1 MKAFFDTN
9 VLVAAVTSDTDRSQS
24 ARELLN
30 EVDDGHTSV
39 VNLMEL
45 RSVLAKKK
53 AFEREHVE
61 RIEDRIVRKTTV
73 VFPDA
78 STIVAANRRQRD
90 ALLYPLD
97 AIVLATAES
106 AECPLVSFDRELL
119 EHGAV
124 EPAEL
129 LDSD

>member
-9 VLVAAVTSDTDRSQS
+9 VLVAAVTADTNRSSDAIR
-24 ARELLN
+24 LLN
-30 EVDDGHTSV
+30 QTDDGYTSI

-53 AFEREHVE
+53 RFEVARIE
-61 RIEDRIVRKTTV
+61 RIEDRIARKTTV

-78 STIVAANRRQRD
+78 SDILAANRLQRRL
-90 ALLYPLD
+90 LLYPLD
-97 AIVLATAES
+97 AIILAVSETAD
-106 AECPLVSFDRELL
+106 CRLVSFDSELR

-124 EPAEL
+124 EPIDL
-129 LDSD
+129 LK

>member
-9 VLVAAVTSDTDRSQS
+9 VLVAAVTTDTDRSQ
-24 ARELLN
+24 AAIDLLN
-30 EVDDGHTSV
+30 GVDNGYTSV

-53 AFEREHVE
+53 AFERERIE
-61 RIEDRIVRKTTV
+61 RIEDRIARKATV

-78 STIVAANRRQRD
+78 SDIVTANARQRE

-106 AECPLVSFDRELL
+106 VDNPLVSFDGELL
-119 EHGAV
+119 GHDAV
-124 EPAEL
+124 ESSAL
-129 LDSD
+129 LDE